1 MMLLSKF
8 FGWIFSI
15 GKDKYLYIVMGALIA
30 CLSLIIFSWLPLWA
44 NLLISIV
51 IITSSALLKDL
62 VIDDKPDWVDI
73 LCTILGGVIVCL
85 PVIIV

>member
-1 MMLLSKF
+1 MILLSKIF
-8 FGWIFSI
+8 WWMFSI
-15 GKDKYLYIVMGALIA
+15 GKDKYLHIVMGALIA

-44 NLLISIV
+44 DLLTSVV
-51 IITSSALLKDL
+51 IIMSSALLKDL
-62 VIDDKPDWVDI
+62 VIDDKPDWMDI